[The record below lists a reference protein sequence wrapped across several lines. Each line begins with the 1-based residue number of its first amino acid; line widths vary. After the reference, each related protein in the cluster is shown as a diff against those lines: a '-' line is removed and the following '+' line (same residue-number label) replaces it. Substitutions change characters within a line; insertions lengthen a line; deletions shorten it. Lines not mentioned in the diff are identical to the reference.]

1 MTDGTIFALASGRGR
16 SGVAVV
22 RVSGPGTDHLV
33 KTLAGDLPRPRT
45 AVLRALRD
53 PADGSVID
61 RGLVLWFPA
70 PASFTG
76 EDMAEFHVHGGPA
89 VIEAVL
95 AALGR
100 DGAAMPAEAGAFTRR
115 AFENGKLDLT
125 AVEGL
130 ADLVAAETDGQR
142 RQALRQMSGALAEIY
157 DGWRSRLVR
166 EAAHFAAQIDFPD
179 EGDVPEDLI
188 SGALGRLDAL
198 GGEIAAHLADGRRGE
213 RLRDGVLVAIAGRPN
228 VGKSSLLNCL
238 ARRDAAIVSDRP
250 GTTRDVVEVHL
261 DLGGVPVILADTA
274 GLREAGDEIEGEG
287 VRRAERRIEE
297 ADLVLWVIDP
307 QDGASH
313 RSPDID
319 SEALLVLNKADL
331 LGDGD
336 REATCADFVVSA
348 RTGLGI
354 GGLVEGLGQ
363 RAGRL
368 AGLGEQAGVTRA
380 RHRAALESCI
390 SALGRAVAGDRR
402 FPELIAEDIRAAAMA
417 LGRLTG
423 RVDVEDLLEVI
434 FAEFCVGK

>member
-1 MTDGTIFALASGRGR
+1 MTDRTIFALASGRGR

-22 RVSGPGTDHLV
+22 RISGPGTGHLV
-33 KTLAGDLPRPRT
+33 RTLIGELPQPRT

-76 EDMAEFHVHGGPA
+76 EDLAEFHVHGGPA

-100 DGAAMPAEAGAFTRR
+100 DGTAMPAEAGAFTRR

-142 RQALRQMSGALAEIY
+142 RQAVRQMSGALTEIY

-198 GGEIAAHLADGRRGE
+198 AGEIAAHLADGRRGE
-213 RLRDGVLVAIAGRPN
+213 RLRDGVLVAIAGKPN

-238 ARRDAAIVSDRP
+238 ARREAAIVSDRP

-297 ADLVLWVIDP
+297 ADLVLWVIEP
-307 QDGASH
+307 QGGSSC
-313 RSPDID
+313 RLPEID
-319 SEALLVLNKADL
+319 SEALLVLNKSDL

-336 REATCADFVVSA
+336 REVAGADFVVSA

-380 RHRAALESCI
+380 RHRAALEACV
-390 SALGRAVAGDRR
+390 SALDRAVTGDRR
-402 FPELIAEDIRAAAMA
+402 FPELIAEDIRAAATA

>member
-1 MTDGTIFALASGRGR
+1 
-16 SGVAVV
+16 V
-22 RVSGPGTDHLV
+22 R
-33 KTLAGDLPRPRT
+33 TLISELPQPRT

-70 PASFTG
+70 PGSFTG

-130 ADLVAAETDGQR
+130 ADLVAAETDAQR

-157 DGWRSRLVR
+157 DGWRTRLVR
-166 EAAHFAAQIDFPD
+166 EAAQFAAQIDFPD

-198 GGEIAAHLADGRRGE
+198 AGEIAAHLVDGRRGE

-238 ARRDAAIVSDRP
+238 ARREAAIVSDRP

-274 GLREAGDEIEGEG
+274 GLREAGDAIEGEG
-287 VRRAERRIEE
+287 VRRAERRIEA
-297 ADLVLWVIDP
+297 ADLVLWVIEP
-307 QDGASH
+307 QGGPSG
-313 RSPDID
+313 RLPNID

-336 REATCADFVVSA
+336 REAAGADFVVSA

-354 GGLVEGLGQ
+354 GELVEGLGQ

-380 RHRAALESCI
+380 RHRAALEACA
-390 SALGRAVAGDRR
+390 SALDRAVTGDRR
-402 FPELIAEDIRAAAMA
+402 FPELIAEDIRAAATA

-423 RVDVEDLLEVI
+423 RVDVEDLLDVI
-434 FAEFCVGK
+434 FGEFCIGK